1 MLYEKKMNTVNKKED
16 KLESAETALL
26 ESNEQSDSP
35 QTKLSTKEA
44 YKDWP
49 NILLLI
55 WLYIFQGIPFG
66 LVSSVPLILSSR
78 KVSYADQGTFSF
90 ASWPFAFKIFWAP
103 FVDAVYIRRVGRRK
117 TWVVGSI
124 FVIGIML
131 MSLADYVN
139 SLLDPVRIRK
149 NEGFNFMFLVYMLF
163 VNLAFSRSRHLYFDN
178 YIRSFNISWRM

>member
-1 MLYEKKMNTVNKKED
+1 MKPVEQEHD
-16 KLESAETALL
+16 KSKATETSLL
-26 ESNEQSDSP
+26 ESNENEGENDSP
-35 QTKLSTKEA
+35 TLNTKDA

-66 LVSSVPLILSSR
+66 LVGSVPLILSSR
-78 KVSYADQGTFSF
+78 KVSYADQGAFSF

-103 FVDAVYIRRVGRRK
+103 FIDAVYIKRVGRRK

-131 MSLADYVN
+131 MSFADYVN
-139 SLLDPVRIRK
+139 SLLDPTRIRK
-149 NEGFNFMFLVYMLF
+149 NEGNACF
-163 VNLAFSRSRHLYFDN
+163 FSITFHIQSVIKF
-178 YIRSFNISWRM
+178 IRKTFIF